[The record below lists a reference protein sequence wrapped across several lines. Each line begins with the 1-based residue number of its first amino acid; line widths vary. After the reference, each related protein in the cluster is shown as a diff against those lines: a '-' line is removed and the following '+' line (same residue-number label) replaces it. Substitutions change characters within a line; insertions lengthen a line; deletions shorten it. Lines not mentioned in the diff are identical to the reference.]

1 LGLHVVHI
9 RPISTRETAVAYTR
23 LLGWDLNSSPEPVNC
38 GLATVVIVD
47 LWIFTVNEI
56 NIMKKKHDP
65 ISVVLDC
72 FRVPCVR
79 QISSKRGGELIIATR
94 C

>member
-1 LGLHVVHI
+1 MSLYLASNIMCFALVTG
-9 RPISTRETAVAYTR
+9 ST
-23 LLGWDLNSSPEPVNC
+23 EPANC

-47 LWIFTVNEI
+47 LWIFAANEI
-56 NIMKKKHDP
+56 YIVKKKLGP

-72 FRVPCVR
+72 LRVPCVC
-79 QISSKRGGELIIATR
+79 QFPSKRGGEPTIATR

>member
-1 LGLHVVHI
+1 MGLHVVHI
-9 RPISTRETAVAYTR
+9 RPISTREPAVACTR
-23 LLGWDLNSSPEPVNC
+23 PLGCDLNSPSEPVNC
-38 GLATVVIVD
+38 GRATVVIVD

-79 QISSKRGGELIIATR
+79 QISSKKGGEPILATR

>member
-1 LGLHVVHI
+1 MLIALVTG
-9 RPISTRETAVAYTR
+9 SA
-23 LLGWDLNSSPEPVNC
+23 EPVNC

-47 LWIFTVNEI
+47 LWIFTPNEI
-56 NIMKKKHDP
+56 NIMKKKHGP
-65 ISVVLDC
+65 ISVVLYC

-79 QISSKRGGELIIATR
+79 QISSKKGGEPIIATR